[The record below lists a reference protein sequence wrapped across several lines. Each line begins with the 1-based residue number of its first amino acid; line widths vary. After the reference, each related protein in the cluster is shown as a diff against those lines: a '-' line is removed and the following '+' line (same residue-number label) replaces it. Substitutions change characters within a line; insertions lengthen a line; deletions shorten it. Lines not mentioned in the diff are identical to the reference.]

1 MIALE
6 NDEGRFGVGARAR
19 VYPDRHH
26 HTSEPYRVYTWRAV
40 MRLRQFF
47 ASVLVVLLSQ
57 ATIAAGQSAPQSI
70 IRPRK
75 ATYHG

>member
-1 MIALE
+1 
-6 NDEGRFGVGARAR
+6 
-19 VYPDRHH
+19 
-26 HTSEPYRVYTWRAV
+26 